1 MLWQKCCFFPSQKA
15 GCSALYYGVLE
26 KSLCIKFFALKVFD
40 FHFYSKILAMYHLED
55 KNLLKTTC

>member
-1 MLWQKCCFFPSQKA
+1 MWWQKCCFFHRRKPVVQLSIMEFWKNP
-15 GCSALYYGVLE
+15 CVL
-26 KSLCIKFFALKVFD
+26 SFFALKVFD